1 MNINTFS
8 DPWEQESTTAAS
20 EAKSTS
26 TDKLQS
32 TTTARG
38 VKVVGNFVESV
49 WFKVVIGVIVLVF
62 LIALTFV
69 LYKTCK
75 KEGGKYEVQK
85 WIQQQTNPF
94 YY

>member
-1 MNINTFS
+1 MTITTFS

-26 TDKLQS
+26 TDELQS
-32 TTTARG
+32 TTTARE

-49 WFKVVIGVIVLVF
+49 WFKMVIGVIVLVF
-62 LIALTFV
+62 LMALTFV

-85 WIQQQTNPF
+85 
-94 YY
+94 

>member
-85 WIQQQTNPF
+85 
-94 YY
+94 